1 MEGKCMEMQGQMY
14 LCGIVHISDG
24 MLEHRQHVSHGIE
37 VDTRI
42 VACVQQENHC
52 AFDVTQ

>member
-1 MEGKCMEMQGQMY
+1 MYGNARTMY

-52 AFDVTQ
+52 AFDVMQ